1 MYYINNKNTSIISVL
16 ARKYKQG
23 RIVATRIKPLF
34 NEKAEAT
41 ETVFY
46 VDT

>member
-1 MYYINNKNTSIISVL
+1 MYYIYNKNTSVISVL

-23 RIVATRIKPLF
+23 RIVATRIKALF
-34 NEKAEAT
+34 NEKAEAA
-41 ETVFY
+41 ETVFH

>member
-1 MYYINNKNTSIISVL
+1 MYYIYNKNTSGISVL

-23 RIVATRIKPLF
+23 GIVATRIKPLF
-34 NEKAEAT
+34 NEKAVAT
-41 ETVFY
+41 ETVFH